1 MGFWETSFTENPI
14 FHRYDRVE
22 KPTTPRIEAVG
33 ETVPDFSR
41 DTAESLFI
49 DVHRHILLCVRSTR
63 ETIRIA

>member
-41 DTAESLFI
+41 DTAESWI
-49 DVHRHILLCVRSTR
+49 WSMDVHRCS
-63 ETIRIA
+63 